1 MVITIAQVLEFHV
14 AELQDRRAGEWVT
27 HHERVAGLEHHGVG
41 VGDACH
47 CNAKSIRLSSRII
60 KQMQTL
66 MLFTHIILL
75 ENLPPII
82 YAWRFNSARV
92 SVRESIFG
100 QIDGYARRV
109 VDLEVL
115 TACTSSQQRR
125 SSTDTIE

>member
-1 MVITIAQVLEFHV
+1 MVITIAQVLPLHV
-14 AELQDRRAGEWVT
+14 AELQDRRAGERVT
-27 HHERVAGLEHHGVG
+27 HHERVAGLEHHGVS
-41 VGDACH
+41 VGDACR
-47 CNAKSIRLSSRII
+47 CNAKSIRLSSGII
-60 KQMQTL
+60 KQMQSL

-82 YAWRFNSARV
+82 HAWRFNSARV

-115 TACTSSQQRR
+115 ITCTSSQQRQ